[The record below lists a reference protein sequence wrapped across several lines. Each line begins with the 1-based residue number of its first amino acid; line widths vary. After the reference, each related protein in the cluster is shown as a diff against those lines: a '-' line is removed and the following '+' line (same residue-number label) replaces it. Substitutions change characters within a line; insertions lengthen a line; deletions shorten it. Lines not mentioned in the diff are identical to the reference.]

1 MSTAPT
7 IEASWCRRREWFA
20 KPEGPYHV
28 LWWVEEGHR
37 ADASRRGLRGSAIS
51 TEHGPT
57 PYAFTFKSVFPPV
70 AAPVDLKPEPYCVGW
85 A

>member
-1 MSTAPT
+1 VD
-7 IEASWCRRREWFA
+7 
-20 KPEGPYHV
+20 EGHRPA
-28 LWWVEEGHR
+28 VEEGL
-37 ADASRRGLRGSAIS
+37 SRLRYL

-70 AAPVDLKPEPYCVGW
+70 LAPVDLKPEPYCVGW